1 MREFVAMTRN
11 EKGGT
16 EAVTINAFTEAE
28 AREKLLKMGYY
39 EVLWIL

>member
-1 MREFVAMTRN
+1 MREFVAMIRN

-16 EAVTINAFTEAE
+16 EAV
-28 AREKLLKMGYY
+28 LSKMGYY